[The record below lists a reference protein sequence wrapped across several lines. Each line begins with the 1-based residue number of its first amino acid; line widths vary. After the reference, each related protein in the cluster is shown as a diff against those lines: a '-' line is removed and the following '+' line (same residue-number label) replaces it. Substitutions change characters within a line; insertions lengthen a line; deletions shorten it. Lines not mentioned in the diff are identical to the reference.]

1 MTVKCKH
8 CGLKSEKSIMIK
20 IEKGSTKYYVH
31 EECEIRVAQE
41 KSDAE
46 KLKQEKKKQEEI
58 DKAYHKRSVDLFYEY
73 TQSLAPITLVN
84 LAFKKCKEK
93 GLTNKDIS
101 YTMEYIVKNK
111 MVLNYPMG
119 VLYYIDRAMRDKREV
134 DKIEK
139 TNNIVSKSE
148 IKFIPLINKKND
160 KKIDN
165 ESDISDLL

>member
-1 MTVKCKH
+1 MNVKCKH
-8 CGLKSEKSIMIK
+8 CGLKSDKSIMIK
-20 IEKGSTKYYVH
+20 IEKGSTKYYAH

-41 KSDAE
+41 KLNME
-46 KLKQEKKKQEEI
+46 KLKQEKKIQKEF
-58 DKAYHKRSVDLFYEY
+58 DKECRKRSVDLFYEY
-73 TQSLAPITLVN
+73 TESLAPITLVN

-93 GLTNKDIS
+93 GLTNKDIL

-119 VLYYIDRAMRDKREV
+119 ILYYIDRAMRDKREV

-139 TNNIVSKSE
+139 ANNIVLKSE
-148 IKFIPLINKKND
+148 IKFIPLINKRND

-165 ESDISDLL
+165 ESDISDFL